1 MATNLQPKDRLGK
14 RASHHALAESVDVTN
29 HHDSFNGRN
38 TSRIPQTHQGIRR
51 TRSKTISTNVR
62 RGPRNQ
68 PKRRHP
74 GHPGLQNLS
83 SIP

>member
-38 TSRIPQTHQGIRR
+38 TSRIPQTHQGIR
-51 TRSKTISTNVR
+51 
-62 RGPRNQ
+62 
-68 PKRRHP
+68 
-74 GHPGLQNLS
+74 
-83 SIP
+83 